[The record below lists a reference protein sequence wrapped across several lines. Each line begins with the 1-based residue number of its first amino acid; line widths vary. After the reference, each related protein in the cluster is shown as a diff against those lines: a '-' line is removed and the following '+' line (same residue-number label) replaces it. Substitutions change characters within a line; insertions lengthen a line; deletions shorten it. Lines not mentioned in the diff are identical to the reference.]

1 MTDTEKELRRL
12 KKLFEHVSPEKKQ
25 MAQGLMEDSAFMLIQ
40 LRELKKA
47 IAANGWSDS
56 YQNGNNQ
63 FGKKTSPEADSYLK
77 LQKLYQ
83 SNSAQLLKLLPD
95 ENQNDAASELMS
107 FINK

>member
-1 MTDTEKELRRL
+1 MTDAEKELRRL
-12 KKLFEHVSPEKKQ
+12 KKLFENVSQEKKQ

-47 IAANGWSDS
+47 IETNGWSDS

>member
-12 KKLFEHVSPEKKQ
+12 KKLFENVALEKKQ

-40 LRELKKA
+40 LRELKKV
-47 IAANGWSDS
+47 IEANGWSDS

-83 SNSAQLLKLLPD
+83 SNIAQLLKLLPD
-95 ENQNDAASELMS
+95 ENQNDAASELMA

>member
-1 MTDTEKELRRL
+1 MTDAEKELRRL
-12 KKLFEHVSPEKKQ
+12 KKLFENVSPEKKQ

-47 IAANGWSDS
+47 IEANGWSDA